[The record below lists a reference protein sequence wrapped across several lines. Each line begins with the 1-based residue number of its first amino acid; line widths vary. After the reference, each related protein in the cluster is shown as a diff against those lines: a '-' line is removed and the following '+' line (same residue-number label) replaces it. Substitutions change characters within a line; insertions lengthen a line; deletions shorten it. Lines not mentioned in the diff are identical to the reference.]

1 MKVSTGVRITING
14 EPLDVVL
21 PPILPVTHAE
31 IEYASKVF
39 ELRMLA
45 NFIHGPIVGSKIL
58 NAAIEI
64 GTRNSRPT
72 LDVAEE
78 ILRRIP
84 SYEELCR
91 SVLENIQYDHS

>member
-1 MKVSTGVRITING
+1 MKVSTKMRVTING
-14 EPLDVVL
+14 KPLDIVL
-21 PPILPVTHAE
+21 PPILPVTRAE
-31 IEYASKVF
+31 IEYAGKMF

-45 NFIHGPIVGSKIL
+45 NAVHGPIVGPKIL

-64 GTRNSRPT
+64 GMRNSRPT

-91 SVLENIQYDHS
+91 FVLENIQYDHS